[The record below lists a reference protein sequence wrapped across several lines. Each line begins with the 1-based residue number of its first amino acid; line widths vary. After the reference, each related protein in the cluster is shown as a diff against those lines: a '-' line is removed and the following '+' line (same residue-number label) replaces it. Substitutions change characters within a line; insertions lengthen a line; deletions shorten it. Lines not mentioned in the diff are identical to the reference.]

1 MATRVKKKS
10 YENLSKANIEKVI
23 ALLNPNTSAP
33 ASESTSTD
41 SSTLKPITK
50 KEACDILNIAYNTSR
65 LSKIIEDYDE
75 QKAYVKK
82 RKAGLRGRPA
92 SDAEIAEAC
101 TSFLGGHTISDISKR
116 LFRAPAF
123 IRSLLERVGV
133 PSRPN
138 NKEERLTPHYFPDEC
153 VSTDFS
159 MGEVAW
165 SATYHSTVIVKERLD
180 LEWLANKKGMVN
192 VDYEAKYGCPCYAIY
207 IVQDVDSEDTFFS
220 SVQSGGFSAY
230 APAYELGKL
239 THLEK
244 YGVNLQ
250 RL

>member
-1 MATRVKKKS
+1 MARNVKKKD
-10 YENLSKANIEKVI
+10 YENLTPANIEKVI
-23 ALLNPNTSAP
+23 SLLNPSSSDEAT
-33 ASESTSTD
+33 AST
-41 SSTLKPITK
+41 KPITK
-50 KEACDILNIAYNTSR
+50 KQACDILNIAYNTTR
-65 LSKIIEDYDE
+65 LSNIIEEYDE
-75 QKAYVKK
+75 QKQYTKK

-92 SDAEIAEAC
+92 TDAEINEAC
-101 TSFLGGHTISDISKR
+101 SSFLGGDTISDISKR
-116 LFRAPAF
+116 LFRSAGFVRAV
-123 IRSLLERVGV
+123 LERVGV

-153 VSTDFS
+153 VAEDFKT
-159 MGEVAW
+159 GEIAW
-165 SATYHSTVIVKERLD
+165 SSVYHSTIIVKDRMTPEYLTS
-180 LEWLANKKGMVN
+180 KKGMVN

-244 YGVNLQ
+244 YGVNLE